1 MVSDTRNTPSFHT
14 SGDQGSSNE
23 TIQDTSRWND
33 AEEPMTLA
41 QANRELVQLRRE
53 LQEARDVV
61 AASQQ
66 IEIDPDE
73 AKLLKMLAMYDA
85 NKKRSRTDDDEHNRN
100 SKKLR
105 GNPPDEYTGTNAKA
119 LAVFER
125 SCLTYFETTGNEF
138 TDEKIRVGWASGY
151 VRGKPA
157 DTWWTYRTTHP
168 GQPTW
173 KQFMDHLRQDLGDKD
188 NFISKSYTDWYDAKQ
203 KSNQSLREFNAY
215 LERLVTYREEDPPS
229 ERMKLER
236 LKGAALPFI
245 QDAIKAQIQQ
255 PRNVEELLSCA
266 ERIESQRP
274 KHKGKDIK
282 DDSNDESKSRRQSN
296 DKARRRDQQNNN
308 GKKGKK
314 PQVSTPE
321 LDSAAKKV
329 REERQSKGLCYKCGE
344 KGHFAKDCKTDN
356 ADKPKNS

>member
-1 MVSDTRNTPSFHT
+1 MVSGTRNTPSFDA
-14 SGDQGSSNE
+14 SGDQGFSGE
-23 TIQDTSRWND
+23 AMQDTSRLND
-33 AEEPMTLA
+33 MEEPTTLA
-41 QANRELVQLRRE
+41 QANRELAQIRRE
-53 LQEARDVV
+53 LQEARNAVT
-61 AASQQ
+61 ASQQ
-66 IEIDPDE
+66 REIDPDE
-73 AKLLKMLAMYDA
+73 AKLLKMLAIYDA

-100 SKKLR
+100 SKKLG

-125 SCLTYFETTGNEF
+125 SCLTYFDTTGNEF

-203 KSNQSLREFNAY
+203 KPNQSLREFNAY

-229 ERMKLER
+229 ERMRLER

-274 KHKGKDIK
+274 RHKGKDSK
-282 DDSNDESKSRRQSN
+282 DDSDDGSKSKRRSN
-296 DKARRRDQQNNN
+296 DNSRRHDQQNKKS
-308 GKKGKK
+308 KKGKK
-314 PQVSTPE
+314 TPG
-321 LDSAAKKV
+321 LHTRIGSRRQKV
-329 REERQSKGLCYKCGE
+329 REERQSKGLCFKCGE
-344 KGHFAKDCKTDN
+344 KGHFARDCKADDT
-356 ADKPKNS
+356 DKPKNA